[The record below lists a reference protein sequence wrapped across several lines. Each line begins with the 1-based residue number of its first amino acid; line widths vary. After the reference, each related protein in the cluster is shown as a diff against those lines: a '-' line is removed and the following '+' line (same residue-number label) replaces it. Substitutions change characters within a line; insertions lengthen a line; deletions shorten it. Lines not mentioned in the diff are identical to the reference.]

1 MLRTRRGAGSEQ
13 RECSTR
19 DLEEVLARGGEVF
32 LLCQRGLSQCLW
44 LVPQTKPCTQLGV
57 IAAVPQAAH
66 RHPQQPHGHL
76 SSSPL
81 PQSIA
86 VWSLLCFIQL
96 WSRGCSPGIPR
107 GSWSSLGPPA
117 HITPREWS
125 CEELAMAVLTWLL
138 QDGQGRVITYP
149 KLQI

>member
-1 MLRTRRGAGSEQ
+1 MRTRRGAGSEQ
-13 RECSTR
+13 GVCSTR

-32 LLCQRGLSQCLW
+32 LLCQRGLSQCPG

-57 IAAVPQAAH
+57 IAAAPQVAH

-76 SSSPL
+76 SSSPS

-96 WSRGCSPGIPR
+96 WSRGCSPGIPW
-107 GSWSSLGPPA
+107 GSWSSLGSPA
-117 HITPREWS
+117 HITPRGWS
-125 CEELAMAVLTWLL
+125 RKELAVAVLTWLL
-138 QDGQGRVITYP
+138 QDGQGRVITHP
-149 KLQI
+149 ELQI